1 MAHCDTYSEYLTV
14 VHIVSM
20 QEWLAVVHNIINDS
34 MQEWLIVIHIVSM
47 LVQGMYHNG
56 PFLHANCMHYNEPF
70 LHANY
75 TYHRLKR
82 RFVVMNSSN
91 IQVSGNT
98 PLHTWYSQIF
108 GKKLAAER

>member
-1 MAHCDTYSEYLTV
+1 MAHCDTYSECLTV

-20 QEWLAVVHNIINDS
+20 QEWLAVVHNIIINDS

-47 LVQGMYHNG
+47 LVQGMYHNE

-75 TYHRLKR
+75 TYHSEPFLQANYMYHSEP
-82 RFVVMNSSN
+82 F
-91 IQVSGNT
+91 
-98 PLHTWYSQIF
+98 LHANYII
-108 GKKLAAER
+108 G